1 MLFTHYLFLWYNL
14 TVMMIKKIS
23 LSLLILASLVF
34 SSFAF
39 FAVAQNNSATG
50 NNIFLDSDQDGL
62 TDEEEKSYGTE
73 IRNKDTDGDGY
84 SDGAEV
90 KSGYDPR
97 KPAPGD
103 KILVTESLGGPSQNE
118 EKAVLGETIQ
128 NSNENLTQKIAQKLS
143 ELTTKV
149 NPDDQSLSL
158 EQVQGLIDDSL
169 SSETSD
175 IQIPEIKKDDLKIK
189 IQNYGSL
196 GDEKAKERRKEDF
209 LNYTTA
215 VFYILS
221 SNSPKP
227 LTSSANFTSI
237 LSEMTQEITGAF
249 TSGDTSNLG
258 DLNKSGE
265 KITQQLKEV
274 EVPEE
279 MADSHIKVL
288 EFSYYAQNLEKYI
301 KPNSSDPMGDI
312 ANLSKIEGFI
322 SALASFSDDIGKKF
336 DEYEIKYDSV
346 LQGKLKEYGI
356 EPATEDDALLKEL
369 SE

>member
-1 MLFTHYLFLWYNL
+1 
-14 TVMMIKKIS
+14 VGIKKIS

-62 TDEEEKSYGTE
+62 TDEEERMYGTDP
-73 IRNKDTDGDGY
+73 RNKDTDGDGY

-103 KILVTESLGGPSQNE
+103 RIIASDSQNSDNSPKNGPE
-118 EKAVLGETIQ
+118 TVLGETTQ
-128 NSNENLTQKIAQKLS
+128 KNGETLTQKVAQKLS
-143 ELTTKV
+143 ELATQV

-158 EQVQGLIDDSL
+158 EQVQSMIDESLDS
-169 SSETSD
+169 ENSD
-175 IQIPEIKKDDLKIK
+175 IQIPEIKKNDFKIK
-189 IQNYGSL
+189 KQNYGSL
-196 GDEKAKERRKEDF
+196 SDEKAKEKRKEDF

-227 LTSSANFTSI
+227 LTSSANFVNIMSD
-237 LSEMTQEITGAF
+237 MTQKITSAF
-249 TSGDTSNLG
+249 TSGDASSLD

-265 KITQQLKEV
+265 KIIQQLKEV
-274 EVPEE
+274 EIPEE
-279 MADSHIKVL
+279 MADTHIKVL
-288 EFSYYAQNLEKYI
+288 QFAYYAKNLEKYI
-301 KPNSSDPMGDI
+301 QSNASDPMGDI
-312 ANLSKIEGFI
+312 ANLSKVEGFI

-336 DEYEIKYDSV
+336 DEYGIKYDSV
-346 LQGKLKEYGI
+346 LQDKLKGYGI
-356 EPATEDDALLKEL
+356 APASAEDELLKKL

>member
-1 MLFTHYLFLWYNL
+1 MK
-14 TVMMIKKIS
+14 IKKIS

-34 SSFAF
+34 SSFAL
-39 FAVAQNNSATG
+39 FAVAQNNSATE

-62 TDEEEKSYGTE
+62 TDEEEKSYGTDP
-73 IRNKDTDGDGY
+73 RNKDTDNDGY

-90 KSGYDPR
+90 KSGYDP
-97 KPAPGD
+97 KKTAPGD
-103 KILVTESLGGPSQNE
+103 KLIDTKNQNE
-118 EKAVLGETIQ
+118 PEENDQKTVLGETTQ
-128 NSNENLTQKIAQKLS
+128 EDNENLTQKIAQKLS
-143 ELTTKV
+143 ELTTET

-158 EQVQGLIDDSL
+158 EQVQDIIDDSL
-169 SSETSD
+169 ESKTDD
-175 IQIPEIKKDDLKIK
+175 IQIPEIKKEDLKIK
-189 IQNYGSL
+189 KQHYGNL
-196 GDEKAKERRKEDF
+196 GDEKAKEKKKGDF

-237 LSEMTQEITGAF
+237 LGDMTKEITEAF
-249 TSGDTSNLG
+249 TSGDTSALE
-258 DLNKSGE
+258 DMNKSGE

-279 MADSHIKVL
+279 MVDSHIKVL
-288 EFSYYAQNLEKYI
+288 QFAHYGKNLEKYI
-301 KPNSSDPMGDI
+301 KPNASDPMGDI

-322 SALASFSDDIGKKF
+322 STLASFSDDIGKKF
-336 DEYEIKYDSV
+336 DEYEIKYDSD
-346 LQGKLKEYGI
+346 LQSKLKEYGI
-356 EPATEDDALLKEL
+356 EPDSFEDEMLKKL